1 MTTAPIENP
10 HSSLRIALAHD
21 YLCEY
26 GGAERVL
33 EALHE
38 LFPTAPVYV
47 AFADPQAMGAH
58 WQRFADWDIRQSW
71 LTKLT
76 GFKKLFSPY
85 RVFAPQFF
93 SQFDLSDY
101 DLVISSSNAYFA
113 KAVRVPNGKH
123 ICYCHTP
130 PRALY
135 GYTTLSDWQRKPVI
149 GFLGK
154 LLNHYLRVV
163 DYQVAQKVDVFIAN
177 SEETRRRIA
186 KFYRR
191 DAVVIHP
198 PVDVPDEQPRR
209 LGSTQHEVGYYL
221 YVNRLALAKHPEM
234 AVEVCAKRRLPL
246 KVVGQGKMLP
256 QLKQLAARYQAQTIE
271 FLGGVDDKQLSEL
284 YAGARALLYPVEDE
298 DFGMVPVEAM
308 GHGVPVIAHASGGPL
323 ETVVDGQTGVLFEDL
338 STVGLLE
345 ALERFEKL
353 HFSPKAIHGFAQQFN
368 KQQFQR
374 KLLELVTAV
383 QR

>member
-1 MTTAPIENP
+1 MPLTSTTPTAQ
-10 HSSLRIALAHD
+10 LRIALAHD

-38 LFPTAPVYV
+38 LFPQAPVFI
-47 AFADPQAMGAH
+47 AFADPQAMGVH

-71 LTKLT
+71 LTRLP
-76 GFKKLFSPY
+76 GYRKLFSPY

-93 SQFDLSDY
+93 SHFDLSEY
-101 DLVISSSNAYFA
+101 DVVISSSNAYFA
-113 KAVRVPNGKH
+113 KAVQVPNGRH

-135 GYTTLSDWQRKPVI
+135 GYTTLSDWQRKPLI
-149 GFLGK
+149 GFLGN

-163 DYQVAQKVDVFIAN
+163 DYQVAQKVDIFVAN

-198 PVDVPDEQPRR
+198 PVAVPSETPRR
-209 LGSTQHEVGYYL
+209 LGTTQHEVGYYL

-234 AVEVCAKRRLPL
+234 AIEACAKRHLPL
-246 KVVGQGKMLP
+246 KVVGQGRMLP
-256 QLKQLAARYQAQTIE
+256 QLKQLTARYQARTIE
-271 FLGGVDDKQLSEL
+271 FLGGVNDQQLAEL
-284 YAGARALLYPVEDE
+284 YQGARALLYPVEDE

-308 GHGVPVIAHASGGPL
+308 GYGVPVIAHASGGPL
-323 ETVVDGQTGVLFEDL
+323 ETVVDGQTGVLFDDL
-338 STVGLLE
+338 SAAGLLA
-345 ALERFEKL
+345 ALDRFEKL
-353 HFSPKAIHGFAQQFN
+353 HFSPKAIHSFAQQFD
-368 KQQFQR
+368 KSHFQS
-374 KLLELVTAV
+374 KLLQLLTEI
-383 QR
+383 

>member
-1 MTTAPIENP
+1 MTSEQTTANHTP
-10 HSSLRIALAHD
+10 LRIALAHD

-38 LFPTAPVYV
+38 LFPSAPVFV
-47 AFADPQAMGAH
+47 AFADPQAMGVH
-58 WQRFADWDIRQSW
+58 WQRFAGWDIRQSW
-71 LTKLT
+71 LTKLPAY
-76 GFKKLFSPY
+76 KKLFSPY
-85 RVFAPQFF
+85 RIFAPQFF
-93 SQFDLSDY
+93 SRFDLSEY

-130 PRALY
+130 ARALY

-149 GFLGK
+149 GFLGT
-154 LLNHYLRVV
+154 LLNHYLRVI
-163 DYQVAQKVDVFIAN
+163 DYQVAQKVAVFIAN

-191 DAVVIHP
+191 DATVIYP
-198 PVDVPDEQPRR
+198 PVDVSTEQPQR
-209 LGSTQHEVGYYL
+209 LSTTQHEVGYYL

-234 AVEVCAKRRLPL
+234 AVAACAKRRLPL

-256 QLKQLAARYQAQTIE
+256 LLKQLAAQYQAQSIE
-271 FLGGVDDKQLSEL
+271 FLGAVNDEQLHKL
-284 YAGARALLYPVEDE
+284 YQGARALLYPVEDE

-323 ETVVDGQTGVLFEDL
+323 ETVIDGQTGVLFDEL
-338 STVGLLE
+338 STAGLLG

-353 HFSPKAIHGFAQQFN
+353 HFSPKAIHSFAQQFN
-368 KQQFQR
+368 KQQFQH
-374 KLLELVTAV
+374 KLHTLLAGV
-383 QR
+383 

>member
-1 MTTAPIENP
+1 
-10 HSSLRIALAHD
+10 
-21 YLCEY
+21 
-26 GGAERVL
+26 
-33 EALHE
+33 LHE

-47 AFADPQAMGAH
+47 AFADPHAMGAH
-58 WQRFADWDIRQSW
+58 WQRFAGWDIRQSW
-71 LTKLT
+71 LTRLP
-76 GFKKLFSPY
+76 GYKKLFSPY

-93 SQFDLSDY
+93 SQFDLSEY

-113 KAVRVPNGKH
+113 KAVKVPNGKH

-135 GYTTLSDWQRKPVI
+135 GYSTLSDWQRKPVI
-149 GFLGK
+149 GLLGK

-163 DYQVAQKVDVFIAN
+163 DYQIAQKVDVFVAN

-191 DAVVIHP
+191 DALVIHP
-198 PVDVPDEQPRR
+198 PVDVSIEQPQR
-209 LGSTQHEVGYYL
+209 LSTTQHEVGYYV

-234 AVEVCAKRRLPL
+234 AVEACAKRRLPL

-271 FLGGVDDKQLSEL
+271 FLGGVSDEELHEL
-284 YAGARALLYPVEDE
+284 YSGARALLYPVEDE

-323 ETVVDGQTGVLFEDL
+323 ETVIDGQTGILFDEL
-338 STVGLLE
+338 STSGLL
-345 ALERFEKL
+345 AAIERFEKL
-353 HFSPKAIHGFAQQFN
+353 HFSPISIHGFAQQFN

-374 KLLELVTAV
+374 KILQLVEGN
-383 QR
+383 